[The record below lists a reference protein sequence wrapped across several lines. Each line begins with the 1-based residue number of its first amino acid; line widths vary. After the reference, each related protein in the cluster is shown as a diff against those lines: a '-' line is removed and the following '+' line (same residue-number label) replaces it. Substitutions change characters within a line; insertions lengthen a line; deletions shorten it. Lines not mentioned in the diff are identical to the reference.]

1 MCLFVA
7 SVALAQTPTTAP
19 PRTVPPQ
26 TAQTPTVPTPSRTVP
41 PQTAPPQTQ
50 TALAPT
56 PTTPPE
62 KAPEKV
68 TRTLSAAEL
77 MRASI
82 EKQRAAVR
90 KQAQAAGATL
100 IPWSPSPALSA
111 DAPPAECDPIAADV
125 VTPLIESA
133 AKANDLQAPIVRAVI
148 EQESAYKPCAVSRK
162 GAQGLMQIMPDT
174 AGDLNMKD
182 VFDPKENIAAGAKY
196 LKQLL
201 DKYKGD
207 NKLALAAYNAGPA
220 AVDAANGVPDIQET
234 RDYVDAILK
243 KLK

>member
-1 MCLFVA
+1 MRWMCIFVA
-7 SVALAQTPTTAP
+7 SVALAQT
-19 PRTVPPQ
+19 
-26 TAQTPTVPTPSRTVP
+26 
-41 PQTAPPQTQ
+41 
-50 TALAPT
+50 APT
-56 PTTPPE
+56 PAPQADKAEEKVAE
-62 KAPEKV
+62 KAEEKV
-68 TRTLSAAEL
+68 ADKAAHPATAAEL

-100 IPWSPSPALSA
+100 IPWSPGPPLSP
-111 DAPPAECDPIAADV
+111 DPAQPECDPIAADV

-133 AKANDLQAPIVRAVI
+133 AKANDLQAPLVRAVI
-148 EQESAYKPCAVSRK
+148 EQESAYRPCAVSRK

-174 AGDLNMKD
+174 AGELNVKD
-182 VFDPKENIAAGAKY
+182 VFDPKDNIAAGAKY

-220 AVDAANGVPDIQET
+220 AVDAVNGVPDIQET

>member
-1 MCLFVA
+1 MCVLVA
-7 SVALAQTPTTAP
+7 SMALAQTAPAP
-19 PRTVPPQ
+19 PSPPG
-26 TAQTPTVPTPSRTVP
+26 S
-41 PQTAPPQTQ
+41 AP
-50 TALAPT
+50 APT
-56 PTTPPE
+56 PAPTPPPD
-62 KAPEKV
+62 KPAHAP
-68 TRTLSAAEL
+68 TAAEL

-90 KQAQAAGATL
+90 QQAQAAGATL
-100 IPWSPSPALSA
+100 IPWSPPPSFDGPEPA
-111 DAPPAECDPIAADV
+111 CDPVAADV

-133 AKANDLQAPIVRAVI
+133 AKANDLQANLVRAVI
-148 EQESAYKPCAVSRK
+148 EQESAYRSCAVSHK
-162 GAQGLMQIMPDT
+162 GAQGLMQLMPET
-174 AGDLNMKD
+174 SSEMNVKD

-207 NKLALAAYNAGPA
+207 QKLALAAYNAGPK

-243 KLK
+243 KIK